1 MGPEVT
7 DPGLLSQL
15 NGPQEVTDPGVLAQ
29 LNAPDPGSPPTSATP
44 SYDPA
49 KGMSTTDKVLSGI
62 GKGMVDTGRG
72 AYQLGASIGHAAGL
86 VSDEK
91 MAQIQGDVDEAH
103 DLDKPLMNTIA
114 GKVGDVIGTT
124 VPALLVPGGGIAGG
138 AAAGAAL
145 GAAQPVATGESRL
158 QNAGLGA
165 AGGAAGGAIGK
176 VFKVLGGFGVPME
189 RQAAVD
195 TLTSEGIP
203 TSVAQKTASKG
214 AQTVERASG
223 MISDAQ
229 NEFMAKQQPAFNQ
242 AVLRRVGVTDPGVTA
257 ATPDVLAGAKGKIT
271 GVMDDVAKNGL
282 NVDDGMLNGLGEIEN
297 DALSKLPDSD
307 LGPIKKHITD
317 ILNNA
322 AKNDGSLD
330 GTFYQKIRSS
340 LGDLST
346 DPRYAPIAHDM
357 QDVLDDALT
366 RQNPEDAARLAT
378 ARQQYRA
385 LKYQITPAVDSNGN
399 VSVPKLMSTLMNK
412 SNRNQTLYGQGDQ
425 SLVNLAKAANQIIP
439 DRLGNSG
446 TPERMLG
453 PLTVMEGLRQEGGL
467 LKTAVKAGAAVY
479 GGGLAGRAMRSQGL
493 PGKVMASGIPGV
505 SAVSPA
511 IQAIAPKIGY
521 AAAEAKQRDI
531 DEDPDAIQRASGGKV
546 DINSLVEK
554 LIQRWKAAKK
564 QTDAST
570 KPLLK
575 VPDAA
580 IVKALDI
587 AGRSI

>member
-1 MGPEVT
+1 MTDEAAPWDSPAPDAPEVAPW
-7 DPGLLSQL
+7 DSPG
-15 NGPQEVTDPGVLAQ
+15 AQ
-29 LNAPDPGSPPTSATP
+29 SAASAAPKP
-44 SYDPA
+44 YDPTDD
-49 KGMSTTDKVLSGI
+49 MSTSDKVLAGV

-72 AYQLGASIGHAAGL
+72 VYQLGASIGHAAGM

-91 MAQIQGDVDEAH
+91 MAQIQQDVDAAH
-103 DLDKPLMNTIA
+103 DRDKPLMATTA
-114 GKVGDVIGTT
+114 GKVGDVIGATA
-124 VPALLVPGGGIAGG
+124 PALLVPGGGIVGG
-138 AAAGAAL
+138 ATAGAAL
-145 GAAQPVATGESRL
+145 GAAQPVPTGESRV

-165 AGGAAGGAIGK
+165 LGGAAGGAVGK
-176 VFKVLGGFGVPME
+176 VFKTLGGFGVPME

-203 TSVAQKTASKG
+203 LSVAQKTAAKG

-229 NEFMAKQQPAFNQ
+229 SDFMAQQHPAFNR
-242 AVLRRVGVTDPGVTA
+242 AVLKRVGVTDPAVTA
-257 ATPDVLAGAKGKIT
+257 ATPDVLSGAKGKIT

-282 NVDDGMLNGLGEIEN
+282 QVDDGMLNGLGEVEN

-317 ILNNA
+317 ILGNA

-385 LKYQITPAVDSNGN
+385 LKYQIAPAVDSNGN
-399 VSVPKLMSTLMNK
+399 VSVPKIMSTLMNK

-425 SLVNLAKAANQIIP
+425 SLVNLAKAANQVIP

-467 LKTAVKAGAAVY
+467 FKSAVKAGMAVY
-479 GGGLAGRAMRSQGL
+479 GGGLAGRAMRSQGVV
-493 PGKVMASGIPGV
+493 GNIMASGVPGI

-511 IQAIAPKIGY
+511 VQAIAPKLGY
-521 AAAEAKQRDI
+521 AAAESKERDAPQEFDSQLPI
-531 DEDPDAIQRASGGKV
+531 ERASGGKV
-546 DINSLVEK
+546 DINVLVER
-554 LIQRWKAAKK
+554 LIKRWKAAKK
-564 QTDAST
+564 DVDRST

-575 VPDAA
+575 LPDAT